1 MMIII
6 NDLFTFLIIFNF
18 YMYYNKEL
26 SISNSEMEDDL
37 NQDDT
42 SPSK

>member
-6 NDLFTFLIIFNF
+6 NELFTFLIIYNF

-26 SISNSEMEDDL
+26 SISNSKMEDDL

>member
-1 MMIII
+1 MIII
-6 NDLFTFLIIFNF
+6 NELFTFFIIYNF

-26 SISNSEMEDDL
+26 SISNSKMEDDL

>member
-1 MMIII
+1 MIII
-6 NDLFTFLIIFNF
+6 NELITFLIIYNF

-26 SISNSEMEDDL
+26 SISNSKMEDDL
-37 NQDDT
+37 NLDDT

>member
-1 MMIII
+1 MMTII
-6 NDLFTFLIIFNF
+6 NDSFTFKFIYNL

-26 SISNSEMEDDL
+26 SISNGRMEEDL

-42 SPSK
+42 SPSR

>member
-6 NDLFTFLIIFNF
+6 NELFTFLIIYNF

-26 SISNSEMEDDL
+26 SISNSKMEVDL